1 MASSDLSV
9 PARKNKHTDFWGASH
24 WFAVHTKLRR
34 ETFAAVN
41 VSALGIEVFFPRLSV
56 EYPYSNT
63 ARTTARPLFPG
74 YFFAH
79 FRPTTSLESVEYA
92 RGVLGVVSSGR
103 FPLPVDAEIIREIH
117 DRVQPDGLIRMPAQ
131 KLKPGELVSIQ
142 EGPFAGLVGR
152 VERELD
158 DGKRVTVLLETLLR
172 ARVQIEKRW
181 VEAEAA

>member
-1 MASSDLSV
+1 MPNAGASI
-9 PARKNKHTDFWGASH
+9 PAGKDKHADFWGTNH

-34 ETFAAVN
+34 ETFAAAN
-41 VSALGIEVFFPRLSV
+41 VCALGIEIFFPRLRI
-56 EYPYSNT
+56 EHPYSSA
-63 ARTTARPLFPG
+63 ARTMTRPLFPG

-79 FRPTTSLESVEYA
+79 FRPATSLESVEYS

-103 FPLPVDAEIIREIH
+103 FPLPVDAQIIREIH
-117 DRVQPDGLIRMPAQ
+117 ERVQPDGLIRMPLQ
-131 KLKPGELVSIQ
+131 KLKPGDVVAIQ

-158 DGKRVTVLLETLLR
+158 DGKRVTILLETLLR